1 MQNIQKII
9 VPVSIIIAGGLIA
22 GAIYLTNSKPA
33 PSKANVADI
42 AKAAQ
47 GAPDIDVAP
56 VSAVDHVLGDPAKA
70 KVTIIEYSD
79 TECPFCKRFHQTLD
93 KVWSDYGQG
102 GQVAWV
108 YRHFPLSIH
117 PKSPKEAE
125 ATECA
130 TELGGEAAFWKYTDI
145 IYTNTPSNNGLDAA
159 QLPVFAEQAGLDK
172 TAFMTCLNSGKYAS
186 KITDA
191 VNAGLKAG
199 ARGTPYT
206 VLLVNDGSKV
216 QTVPLVDNN
225 SQSLGALPYEQ
236 MKAILDSF
244 LK

>member
-1 MQNIQKII
+1 MQNIQKLI
-9 VPVSIIIAGGLIA
+9 VPVSIVIAGGLIA

-33 PSKANVADI
+33 PSKAGVADI

-47 GAPDIDVAP
+47 GAPEINVAP
-56 VSAVDHVLGDPAKA
+56 ISAVDHVQGDPAKA
-70 KVTIIEYSD
+70 KVTIVEYSD

-93 KVWSDYGQG
+93 KVWADYGNTG
-102 GQVAWV
+102 NVAWV

-117 PKSPKEAE
+117 PKAPKEAE

-130 TELGGEAAFWKYTDI
+130 TELGGEATFWKYLGI
-145 IYTNTPSNNGLDAA
+145 IYQNTPSNNGLDAA

-172 TAFMTCLNSGKYAS
+172 AAFTACLSSGKYAS

-206 VLLVNDGSKV
+206 VLFVKNGSKV
-216 QTVPLVDNN
+216 QTIPLVDDNN
-225 SQSLGALPYEQ
+225 QSLGALPYEQ
-236 MKAILDSF
+236 MKAVLDSF